1 MDVAGAW
8 SQHLNPAFVRLLGV
22 FGYGRVWSRAKDV
35 WLWDD
40 KDRRYLDALAGFGAV
55 ATGHN
60 HPQIVGRV
68 RSFFDDDPLNLS
80 HTGPSVHA
88 ATLAAELA
96 RRYAPLTVSLLAS
109 GGAEAVEAALKL
121 AVAATGRTGLLCF
134 EGAFHGTS
142 IGALALMG
150 ADRLRAP
157 FAGVL
162 PAATRVPWADLGP
175 VRDALATRR
184 YAAVF
189 VEPVQAEGGVR
200 AAPSGWLES
209 LEEICHK
216 YGTLLVFDE
225 IQSGLGRCPPTLARP
240 DVRLLGKALGAGL
253 VPVSVALTTPEL
265 QARAYGTMDRFDLH
279 SSTYGGGALGCAIAL
294 ETLAVLDTLTPE
306 VARKSERLRGRLS
319 RLDGHPF
326 VRAIRTSGLLIGV
339 ELGAAGGIVGRLAPG
354 LVDQL
359 SKQVFGQWLAV
370 CLLEAG
376 VVAQPAALAW
386 NVLRIEPPLTI
397 GDAELDA
404 LGDAVVEVLDRYR
417 SVPALLADVTARLGE
432 QAWRGGGFR

>member
-1 MDVAGAW
+1 
-8 SQHLNPAFVRLLGV
+8 
-22 FGYGRVWSRAKDV
+22 
-35 WLWDD
+35 
-40 KDRRYLDALAGFGAV
+40 
-55 ATGHN
+55 
-60 HPQIVGRV
+60 
-68 RSFFDDDPLNLS
+68 
-80 HTGPSVHA
+80 
-88 ATLAAELA
+88 
-96 RRYAPLTVSLLAS
+96 
-109 GGAEAVEAALKL
+109 
-121 AVAATGRTGLLCF
+121 
-134 EGAFHGTS
+134 
-142 IGALALMG
+142 
-150 ADRLRAP
+150 
-157 FAGVL
+157 
-162 PAATRVPWADLGP
+162 
-175 VRDALATRR
+175 
-184 YAAVF
+184 
-189 VEPVQAEGGVR
+189 
-200 AAPSGWLES
+200 
-209 LEEICHK
+209 
-216 YGTLLVFDE
+216 
-225 IQSGLGRCPPTLARP
+225 
-240 DVRLLGKALGAGL
+240 
-253 VPVSVALTTPEL
+253 
-265 QARAYGTMDRFDLH
+265 MDRFDLH

-306 VARKSERLRGRLS
+306 VARKSERLRARLS

-397 GDAELDA
+397 ADAELDA